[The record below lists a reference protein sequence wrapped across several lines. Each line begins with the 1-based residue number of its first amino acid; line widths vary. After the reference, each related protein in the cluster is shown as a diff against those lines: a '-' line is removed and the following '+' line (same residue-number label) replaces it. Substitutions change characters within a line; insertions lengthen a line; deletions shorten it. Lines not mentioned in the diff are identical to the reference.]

1 MVVGHIR
8 EITACTELPISR
20 QVAIATRKH
29 SILRA
34 HVKVAAGCDLILKV
48 TQGAVI
54 TVTDGP
60 RGQFAG
66 SPMPDRGRLA
76 AVVINF
82 GVVVVVGGVEFP
94 EQLVL
99 LLATLDLGIESCC
112 QSEVLIGPVLDRLDV
127 VEPQDVR
134 VVRVLSRQIG
144 IRDVQKMTQ
153 AVGAV

>member
-1 MVVGHIR
+1 
-8 EITACTELPISR
+8 
-20 QVAIATRKH
+20 
-29 SILRA
+29 
-34 HVKVAAGCDLILKV
+34 
-48 TQGAVI
+48 
-54 TVTDGP
+54 
-60 RGQFAG
+60 
-66 SPMPDRGRLA
+66 MPDRGRLA

-99 LLATLDLGIESCC
+99 LLTTLDLGIESCG
-112 QSEVLIGPVLDRLDV
+112 QGEVLIGPVLDRLDV

-134 VVRVLSRQIG
+134 VVRVLGRQIG